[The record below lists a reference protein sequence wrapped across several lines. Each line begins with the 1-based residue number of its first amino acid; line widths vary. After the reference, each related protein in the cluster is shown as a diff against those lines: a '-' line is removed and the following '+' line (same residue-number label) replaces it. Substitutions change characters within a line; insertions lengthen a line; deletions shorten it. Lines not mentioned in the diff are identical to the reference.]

1 MIPDPGN
8 TANQAYITQQY
19 AQQASTT
26 PHQIY
31 YQNDSKETSHL
42 SSFMLAVIPNI
53 IIFSAFL
60 LFAFFYGLFDGELD
74 EFLEFFSYYL
84 FLYWLFTSFSVTML
98 STYLAF
104 NHKASK
110 LWQVIGP
117 PLGFLT
123 SFLTFLLISAI
134 FDSDAFFDNFGDDVL
149 PVFGAALIA
158 HVLISLTIMLLL
170 TFSVRRDY
178 SKRDHF

>member
-1 MIPDPGN
+1 
-8 TANQAYITQQY
+8 
-19 AQQASTT
+19 
-26 PHQIY
+26 
-31 YQNDSKETSHL
+31 
-42 SSFMLAVIPNI
+42 MLTVIPNI

-104 NHKASK
+104 NHKVSK
-110 LWQVIGP
+110 LWQAIGA
-117 PLGFLT
+117 PLGFLA

-149 PVFGAALIA
+149 PVFGAAVIA
-158 HVLISLTIMLLL
+158 HVLISLMTMLLL
-170 TFSVRRDY
+170 TFNVSRD
-178 SKRDHF
+178 